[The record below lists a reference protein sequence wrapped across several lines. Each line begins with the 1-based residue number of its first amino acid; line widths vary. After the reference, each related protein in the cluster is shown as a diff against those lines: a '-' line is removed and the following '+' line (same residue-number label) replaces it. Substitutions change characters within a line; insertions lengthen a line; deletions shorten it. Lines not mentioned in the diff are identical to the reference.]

1 MNTGLYSATFVTT
14 KRFAR
19 LPLKKLSI
27 AIRFA
32 VAGILI
38 PAALSACVNYH
49 GIGSDKKIQDSIQLD
64 SAQSL
69 RGEPGPWPT
78 QNWWENFNDSQ
89 LNALIEEGLARSPQ
103 LAEAAARVAAAN
115 AALENSQAS
124 LLPNLN
130 AGAEATYQ
138 RYTENGLYPAP
149 LAGAFKSS
157 GDIRLQAKY
166 EVDFWGR
173 NRAAVAAAR
182 SQQQAAQAEAA
193 SARVMLA
200 SAIAKT
206 YFQLGQWQAFHR
218 VGDNALLQRERIVEL
233 TQQRVDAGLDTQVEL
248 KQAQTQLPMTRAA
261 LAQLDETI
269 VNTQH
274 ALAALLGAGP
284 DRGLSI
290 AVPVA
295 DENEKSNAAIVAR
308 SPANLPVE
316 LLGHRP
322 DIVAAR
328 WRVEAAL
335 HNTDAGK
342 AAFYPNVNLAAF
354 AGYSSIGLDKLIQSG
369 SVVYGAGPALSLPL
383 FDGGRLRAHLKA
395 DYAAYDSAVANY
407 DQTLITALRDVADQL
422 NSYRALQP
430 QMQEQHTAL
439 TSARAALDLALQRYH
454 AGLGNY
460 LSVLNAESAVFSQQ
474 LFAAQLNARAFTLRA
489 ELVRALGGGF
499 VDAALQSPAPQNP
512 SMQNSSSQKLSLK
525 KSSLKRSDAMAQVSG
540 ARNE

>member
-1 MNTGLYSATFVTT
+1 MKTALTSTT
-14 KRFAR
+14 SFEEKSFT
-19 LPLKKLSI
+19 KISV
-27 AIRFA
+27 AIRLA

-38 PAALSACVNYH
+38 PTALSACVNYR
-49 GIGSDKKIQDSIQLD
+49 GIGSDKKIQDSTQL
-64 SAQSL
+64 SSSQSL
-69 RGEPGPWPT
+69 RAEPGAWPI
-78 QNWWENFNDSQ
+78 QKWWESFNDSQ
-89 LNALIEEGLARSPQ
+89 LNALLEEALAHSPA
-103 LAEAAARVAAAN
+103 LADAAARLAAAN

-149 LAGAFKSS
+149 LAGSFKGS
-157 GDIRLQAKY
+157 GDIRLQAGY

-173 NRAAVAAAR
+173 NRAAVATAR

-193 SARVMLA
+193 SARVMLT
-200 SAIAKT
+200 SAIVKT
-206 YFQLGQWQAFHR
+206 YFQLAQWQAFR
-218 VGDNALLQRERIVEL
+218 GVGDNALKQRERIVAL
-233 TQQRVDAGLDTQVEL
+233 TQQRVDAGLDTKVEL
-248 KQAQTQLPMTRAA
+248 KQAQTQLPLTRAG

-284 DRGLSI
+284 DRGLPI
-290 AVPVA
+290 AVTLNTGDV
-295 DENEKSNAAIVAR
+295 KSNSDIVAR
-308 SPANLPVE
+308 APTNLPIE

-335 HNTDAGK
+335 RDTDADK

-354 AGYSSIGLDKLIQSG
+354 AGYSSIGLDKLVRPG
-369 SVVYGAGPALSLPL
+369 SVVYGAGPAISLPI
-383 FDGGRLRAHLKA
+383 FDGDRLRANLKS

-430 QMQEQHTAL
+430 QMSEQHAAL
-439 TSARAALDLALQRYH
+439 ISARETLDLALQRYH

-460 LSVLNAESAVFSQQ
+460 LSVLNAETAVFSQQ
-474 LFAAQLNARAFTLRA
+474 LFAAQLNARAYTLRA
-489 ELVRALGGGF
+489 ELARALGGGF
-499 VDAALQSPAPQNP
+499 NDAAAL
-512 SMQNSSSQKLSLK
+512 SSISVLPNEKI
-525 KSSLKRSDAMAQVSG
+525 AMAPVSG
-540 ARNE
+540 EHHE